1 MEWEYSYFI
10 IDSKQLEVSGE
21 KWYPMHRLWKN
32 QTPTGIIAIVHQ
44 SIFIG
49 LYQGLSYP
57 GGARAPVCPPD
68 ILTNRPRHKNC
79 CAVSLQ
85 IMHSNVLGVLYRLN
99 LNISFMHSILNY
111 KMSNYIGVFSYLSSK
126 LYIYQQNLA
135 CSARRS
141 TQMFL
146 NEYFHLLQNE
156 RLIWIIKTVAH
167 NLYTWSPQI
176 EWVIRRIVLFC
187 FVKTIQ
193 AKCNEMPVIFI
204 PKDLIVSLPIE
215 FVILL
220 WKGSIRNPGC
230 ER

>member
-111 KMSNYIGVFSYLSSK
+111 KMSNYIGVFSYLSSNYTNK
-126 LYIYQQNLA
+126 IWLA
-135 CSARRS
+135 PLAAQLRCFWMN
-141 TQMFL
+141 TFI
-146 NEYFHLLQNE
+146 FF
-156 RLIWIIKTVAH
+156 KT
-167 NLYTWSPQI
+167 
-176 EWVIRRIVLFC
+176 
-187 FVKTIQ
+187 
-193 AKCNEMPVIFI
+193 
-204 PKDLIVSLPIE
+204 KDLYELLKLLLTTFILDPLRSSESFEELYF
-215 FVILL
+215 FVLS
-220 WKGSIRNPGC
+220 KPFRRNVMKCRSYLFPKI
-230 ER
+230 

>member
-111 KMSNYIGVFSYLSSK
+111 KMSNYIGVFSYLSSNYTNK
-126 LYIYQQNLA
+126 IWLA
-135 CSARRS
+135 PLAAQLRCFG
-141 TQMFL
+141 MNNFI
-146 NEYFHLLQNE
+146 FF
-156 RLIWIIKTVAH
+156 KT
-167 NLYTWSPQI
+167 
-176 EWVIRRIVLFC
+176 IVLYELLKLLLTTFILDPLRSSESFEELYF
-187 FVKTIQ
+187 FVLSKPFRRNVM
-193 AKCNEMPVIFI
+193 KCRSYLF
-204 PKDLIVSLPIE
+204 PKI
-215 FVILL
+215 
-220 WKGSIRNPGC
+220 
-230 ER
+230 

>member
-111 KMSNYIGVFSYLSSK
+111 KMSNYIGAFSYLSPIIPIKFGLLHSP
-126 LYIYQQNLA
+126 
-135 CSARRS
+135 
-141 TQMFL
+141 L
-146 NEYFHLLQNE
+146 NSDVFE
-156 RLIWIIKTVAH
+156 WILSSFFKT
-167 NLYTWSPQI
+167 
-176 EWVIRRIVLFC
+176 IVLVELLKLLLTTFILDPLRSSEIQKYNSKNCTFLFC
-187 FVKTIQ
+187 Q
-193 AKCNEMPVIFI
+193 NQQ
-204 PKDLIVSLPIE
+204 
-215 FVILL
+215 
-220 WKGSIRNPGC
+220 WKLFQKIYS
-230 ER
+230 